1 MDGAVRFLA
10 ERPYRDLTVRGLMDE
25 TPLSRPAFYRYF
37 DDLFQLMLSLLA
49 EVEVALRRVD
59 NPWIQGRGEPV
70 AALRESLGGLVRTS
84 ADHGPVLRAIAEAAP
99 LDEKLAAAWERFLG
113 RWDQG
118 VEVRL
123 KAQLLTGQVA
133 GFETGAMAFALN
145 RLVVS
150 VLIEEFGS
158 PPPGDPEAVAANLHR
173 IWAGAIYGEVEAQ
186 GMKLADR
193 AKR

>member
-1 MDGAVRFLA
+1 MAGAVRFLA
-10 ERPYRDLTVRGLMDE
+10 AKPYRDLTVRELMDL

-37 DDLFQLMLSLLA
+37 DDLPQLIGSLLQQL
-49 EVEVALRRVD
+49 ETELRASP

-70 AALRESLGGLVRTS
+70 AALRESLGGLVRAV

-123 KAQLLTGQVA
+123 KAQQMTGQVT
-133 GFETGAMAFALN
+133 GFEAGTMAFALN

-150 VLIEEFGS
+150 VLIAEFGGRAQ
-158 PPPGDPEAVAANLHR
+158 GDPEAVAAALHR
-173 IWAGAIYGEVEAQ
+173 IWVGAIYGSA
-186 GMKLADR
+186 KTR
-193 AKR
+193 AGS

>member
-10 ERPYRDLTVRGLMDE
+10 TRPYRDLTVRDLMDL

-37 DDLFQLMLSLLA
+37 DDLPRLIESLLA
-49 EVEVALRRVD
+49 ELETDLRALP

-70 AALRESLGGLVRTS
+70 AALRESLGGLVRAA

-133 GFETGAMAFALN
+133 GIEAGKLAFALN

-150 VLIEEFGS
+150 ILIAEFGGPS
-158 PPPGDPEAVAANLHR
+158 PGDPGAVAAALHR
-173 IWAGAIYGEVEAQ
+173 IWAGAIYGEAQAQ

-193 AKR
+193 AGR